1 MEFKKRF
8 KISSFQWILIGF
20 GLLILLGSLLL
31 IFPFSSKDRVW
42 TSFIDCLFTSTSA
55 VCVTGLVVFDTATH
69 WSIFGQII
77 ILILI
82 QIGGLGVIVV
92 AISLALITGKKI
104 GLAERDTIKEAISA
118 PELGGVM
125 KMVKFIIITVGIIE
139 LTGTLIMIPV
149 FCIDYGAIGIW
160 YAIFHSISAF
170 CNAGFDILGTTGYSS
185 LTFYSANA
193 IINIVI
199 MLLII
204 IGGIG
209 FFVWND
215 IYKYKLHFSRY
226 RLQTKVVLI
235 LTIFLIMV
243 PAIYF
248 FIAEFSDKAFGERVL
263 LSLFQSVTTR
273 TAGFN
278 TANLQVMSHIGVA
291 IMIGLMLIGGSSG
304 STAGGMKTTTF
315 AVLLFSTI
323 SVFRRKKET
332 VIMKRR
338 VDDSIVRSASAIF
351 LMYMGLFIFS
361 ALIIS
366 GIEGFKLADC
376 LFETASAIGTV
387 GLTLGITP
395 MLSIPSKLIIIF
407 LMYFGRAGG
416 LTFIYATLRSSNIQA
431 NYPQEKIMVG

>member
-20 GLLILLGSLLL
+20 ALLILLGSVVLMLP
-31 IFPFSSKDRVW
+31 ISSKDRSW
-42 TSFIDCLFTSTSA
+42 TSFIDSLFTSTSA
-55 VCVTGLVVFDTATH
+55 VCVTGLIVFDTATH

-77 ILILI
+77 LLILI

-118 PELGGVM
+118 PEIGGVM
-125 KMVKFIIITVGIIE
+125 KMVKFIIISVGIIE
-139 LTGTLIMIPV
+139 LVGALIMMPV
-149 FCIDYGAIGIW
+149 FCKDYGGIGVW

-170 CNAGFDILGTTGYSS
+170 CNAGFDILGTTGYAS
-185 LTFYSANA
+185 LTGYSANV

-215 IYKYKLHFSRY
+215 FTKYKFHFTRY
-226 RLQTKVVLI
+226 RLQSKVVLI
-235 LTIFLIMV
+235 ITLALIFI

-248 FIAEFSDKAFGERVL
+248 FFGEFSDKAFGERIL

-278 TANLQVMSHIGVA
+278 TANLQAMTHSGVA

-315 AVLLFSTI
+315 AVLLVSMI

-332 VIMKRR
+332 VVLKRR
-338 VDDSIVRSASAIF
+338 IDDATVRSASAIL
-351 LMYMGLFIFS
+351 LMYIGLFIIS

-366 GIEGFKLADC
+366 AIDGFELKDC

-387 GLTLGITP
+387 GLTLGITSAI
-395 MLSIPSKLIIIF
+395 SIPSKLILIF

-416 LTFIYATLRSSNIQA
+416 LTFIYATLGSSTMLA
-431 NYPQEKIMVG
+431 SYPQEKIMVG